1 MKSVCL
7 RYVLCD
13 AVIGALLTG
22 CMFNRVT
29 DSPRHFVLTPIQAN
43 GPAPVAKQ
51 HLSIGIGF
59 VRMPEQLLQHS
70 IAVQNG
76 SNELEYL
83 DNALWA
89 ERLDHCFERMLAAN
103 LSQLLS
109 SDDVYLD
116 DVGRDQVMVRVSVNV
131 QQFVV
136 DTRGTGTLIAQWQIT
151 APGKDLPMKPGL
163 ARLTRKGAPPNG
175 KPEVIATTM
184 SDLAGDFSRQL
195 AQAISESAEKFA
207 RTN

>member
-7 RYVLCD
+7 RNLLCD
-13 AVIGALLTG
+13 AVIGALLAG

-29 DSPRHFVLTPIQAN
+29 DSPRHFVLTPIPTD
-43 GPAPVAKQ
+43 GPAPVTKE
-51 HLSIGIGF
+51 HLSIGIGI

-76 SNELEYL
+76 TNELEYL

-89 ERLDHCFERMLAAN
+89 ERLDHCFERTLAAN

-109 SDDVYLD
+109 SDDICLD
-116 DVGRDQVMVRVSVNV
+116 GVGRDQVMVRVSVNV

-151 APGKDLPMKPGL
+151 ASGKHLPMQRGL
-163 ARLTRKGAPPNG
+163 RRLTRTGAPPNG
-175 KPEVIATTM
+175 KPEVIATM
-184 SDLAGDFSRQL
+184 LSDLAAEFSRQL
-195 AQAISESAEKFA
+195 AQAISESADKFA
-207 RTN
+207 RAD